1 MLSKVEMYDLVDP
14 VTDDTVGAFET
25 EDFAQLYDQ
34 LTEKGMESLEAAFM
48 VGGLI
53 EELDILDLQ
62 RAIEDIRSSGRNP
75 GLRESHAWL
84 PQPPAPVRISD
95 RKPGTHL

>member
-62 RAIEDIRSSGRNP
+62 RAIEESDHPDVIQAYENLMRGSRNH
-75 GLRESHAWL
+75 LR
-84 PQPPAPVRISD
+84 
-95 RKPGTHL
+95 